1 LVTALENCCAEQI
14 FERKIEKHN
23 TDMIFFMSLNS
34 LSSNI
39 VIKTTGQENN
49 GIEK

>member
-1 LVTALENCCAEQI
+1 
-14 FERKIEKHN
+14 
-23 TDMIFFMSLNS
+23 MIFFMSLNS